1 MTDTSFN
8 GLMMICEAI
17 VFAAPS
23 QLRRSVTVS
32 WETFLEGGL
41 LGFLEKQRRSG
52 GKAEEMPSQ

>member
-1 MTDTSFN
+1 
-8 GLMMICEAI
+8 MMICEAI